1 VQVTSTRFGAVDIRD
16 EHLFTFTDGIPGF
29 PAFQNAALVEVSAT
43 EHFKDLEGTEGLFY
57 LQSTTDEDL
66 AFMCVDPFWAIEGYE
81 VDFDEKALGIESP
94 ADALVLAIITLAEG
108 SATTANLKAPIV
120 VNTNTRVATQIVLDD
135 PRWTTRSPLG
145 V

>member
-1 VQVTSTRFGAVDIRD
+1 MQVTSTRFGAVDIQD
-16 EHLFTFTDGIPGF
+16 EHLFTFIDGIPGF

-43 EHFKDLEGTEGLFY
+43 EHFKNLEGTEGLFY

-66 AFMCVDPFWAIEGYE
+66 AFMCVDPFWAIENYE

-94 ADALVLAIITLAEG
+94 SDALVLAIITLAEG
-108 SATTANLKAPIV
+108 ATTTANLKAPIV
-120 VNTNTRVATQIVLDD
+120 VNTRTRVATQIVLDD

-145 V
+145 A

>member
-1 VQVTSTRFGAVDIRD
+1 
-16 EHLFTFTDGIPGF
+16 
-29 PAFQNAALVEVSAT
+29 
-43 EHFKDLEGTEGLFY
+43 
-57 LQSTTDEDL
+57 
-66 AFMCVDPFWAIEGYE
+66 MCVDPFWAIEGYE
-81 VDFDEKALGIESP
+81 VDFDEKALGIDSP

-108 SATTANLKAPIV
+108 SATTANLKAPII